1 MIQTQMEA
9 AQQGKLT
16 PAMEQVAATGK
27 VPMAL
32 MMGELAAGRAVLPW
46 NPRHAPTRAMLV
58 GSAFR
63 TGVNANLGGSGVIDH
78 AAETSKL
85 NVALEAGAD
94 CVMDLS
100 VGPDVVAS
108 RVALLSRCPVP
119 LGTVPIY
126 EAVEADGD
134 SVTFTPEK
142 LLATI
147 ETQAREGVDFMTLHA
162 GLLRDHLPLV
172 CRRKMGIVSRGGAIM
187 AEWMQQYEQENPIYT
202 NWDRVLEVCHE
213 YDVTVSLGD
222 GLRPGCLAD
231 AGDDSQYAELRVL
244 GDLVRRSRAAGVQ
257 VMVEGP
263 GHVPLDQIAE
273 QMRME
278 TELCEGAPFYVL
290 GPVVTD
296 VAAGYDH
303 IAAAIGAA
311 QAAVNGAA
319 LLCYVTPAEHLG
331 LPSAEDVRQGVLAFR
346 IAAHAADVARKV
358 PGARDVDDA
367 MADAR
372 MDFDWERQF
381 ELALDGEHARRR
393 FEQSAQTESDRNKKQ
408 NQYCSMCGE
417 AYCAVRRMK
426 RIHEKTT
433 A

>member
-1 MIQTQMEA
+1 MTQLEA
-9 AQQGKLT
+9 ARQGKLT
-16 PAMEQVAATGK
+16 SAMEKAAAAGN
-27 VPMAL
+27 VPVDL
-32 MMGELAAGRAVLPW
+32 VRREIAAGRAVLPW
-46 NPRHAPTRAMLV
+46 NPRHAPERPLLA
-58 GSAFR
+58 GSSFR
-63 TGVNANLGGSGVIDH
+63 TGVNANLGGSGEIDH
-78 AAETSKL
+78 TVESSKL
-85 NVALEAGAD
+85 DAALDAGAD

-100 VGPDVVAS
+100 VGPDAAAS
-108 RVALLSRCPVP
+108 RVAMLSRCPVP

-126 EAVEADGD
+126 EAVDTDGEK
-134 SVTFTPEK
+134 VTFSPET
-142 LLATI
+142 LMTTI

-162 GLLRDHLPLV
+162 GLLRDHLPLA

-187 AEWMQQYEQENPIYT
+187 AEWMQEHQAENPLYT
-202 NWDRVLEVCHE
+202 AWDGVLDVCRAH
-213 YDVTVSLGD
+213 DVTVSLGD

-231 AGDDSQYAELRVL
+231 AGDAAQYAELRVL
-244 GDLVRRSRAAGVQ
+244 GDLVRRSRDAGVQ

-263 GHVPLDQIAE
+263 GHVPFEQIAG

-278 TELCEGAPFYVL
+278 AELCDGAPFYVL

-303 IAAAIGAA
+303 IAAAIGATE
-311 QAAVNGAA
+311 AATHGAA

-331 LPSAEDVRQGVLAFR
+331 LPTADEVRQGVMAFR
-346 IAAHAADVARKV
+346 IAAHAADIARKV
-358 PGARDVDDA
+358 PDARAVDDA

-372 MDFDWERQF
+372 MAFDWERQF
-381 ELALDGEHARRR
+381 ALALDGQQARSRFQAPSQGNDRR
-393 FEQSAQTESDRNKKQ
+393 NDPR

-426 RIHEKTT
+426 RIYEQTT